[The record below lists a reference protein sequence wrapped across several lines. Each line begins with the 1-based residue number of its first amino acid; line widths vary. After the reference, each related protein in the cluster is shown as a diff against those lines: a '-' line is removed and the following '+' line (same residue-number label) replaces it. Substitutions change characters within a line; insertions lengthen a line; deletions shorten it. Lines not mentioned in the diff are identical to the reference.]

1 MPVTKMPFAI
11 EVDTVTYKYGSNI
24 VLDQLSCKI
33 KDGSYVGIIGPN
45 GGGKTT
51 LLKLMLGLV
60 KPTTGNIKVYNQPVD
75 QLTEKYTIG
84 YVPQRISQEHLQFPA
99 TVYEIVASGIT
110 PKLKLFAK
118 MDENDR
124 KQIKRAL
131 MTADIWKQRDTLIGE
146 LSGGQRQRAF
156 VARALAGNPRLLL
169 LDEPFTGVDI
179 ASQRQFYE
187 LLKKLNKDHGLTII
201 FVSHDLD
208 VISQEV
214 TELLCLNK
222 RLVCQGSPDSIIE
235 NNIIEN
241 LYGKK
246 ITHLRESSGFYGGR
260 SNKRSGASDRHVFGS
275 SPLLSNRRHSI
286 ACLAY
291 WCGLCPYARCSS
303 YIWRVNCVGSS
314 RDRYGKTA

>member
-1 MPVTKMPFAI
+1 MPITKTPFAI
-11 EVDTVTYKYGSNI
+11 EVDNVTYKYGSNT

-60 KPTTGNIKVYNQPVD
+60 KPTSGTIKVYNQSVE
-75 QLTEKYTIG
+75 QLANKYSIG

-118 MDENDR
+118 MDDNDR
-124 KQIKRAL
+124 KQIKHAL
-131 MTADIWKQRDTLIGE
+131 ETADIWKQRDSLIGE

-214 TELLCLNK
+214 GELLCLNK

-246 ITHLRESSGFYGGR
+246 ITHLHHSHES
-260 SNKRSGASDRHVFGS
+260 
-275 SPLLSNRRHSI
+275 
-286 ACLAY
+286 
-291 WCGLCPYARCSS
+291 
-303 YIWRVNCVGSS
+303 
-314 RDRYGKTA
+314 